1 MRWQRGHEEA
11 DVSGLPRTRSRVD
24 ATHRCSDNT
33 KHAGRWG
40 GRVDGE
46 AGSTGRPVAWPGSG
60 RSSLTTL
67 VGRSALTKG
76 NLLGMRFHSWEK
88 NGIGIP
94 HWELPGRLSDVSQG
108 TERFHE
114 NNPGHGLPAG
124 TSGTESLDTAG
135 PQIKEQLEQS
145 FRNLAPEL
153 QGLEAYDNPSRGGR
167 NSGACVSNFAATIPV
182 PATPLLR
189 AAPRAGARVTSGQR
203 HTGEERR
210 EALPESQRHEDM
222 RQMAFFLKLLAIW
235 GQPCRA
241 TRASRKK

>member
-1 MRWQRGHEEA
+1 MKRQM
-11 DVSGLPRTRSRVD
+11 LVD
-24 ATHRCSDNT
+24 CLERDLESTLLTDAQITPST
-33 KHAGRWG
+33 P
-40 GRVDGE
+40 VDGE
-46 AGSTGRPVAWPGSG
+46 AGSTGRPGRRGGRVDAGGTVRAHQGEPPGDE
-60 RSSLTTL
+60 
-67 VGRSALTKG
+67 VP
-76 NLLGMRFHSWEK
+76 FVEK

-135 PQIKEQLEQS
+135 PQIMEQLEQS

-167 NSGACVSNFAATIPV
+167 NYGACVSNFAATIPV

>member
-1 MRWQRGHEEA
+1 MARLRTFITEE
-11 DVSGLPRTRSRVD
+11 THD
-24 ATHRCSDNT
+24 A
-33 KHAGRWG
+33 G
-40 GRVDGE
+40 GTVRAHQGE
-46 AGSTGRPVAWPGSG
+46 PPGDE
-60 RSSLTTL
+60 
-67 VGRSALTKG
+67 VP
-76 NLLGMRFHSWEK
+76 FVEK

>member
-1 MRWQRGHEEA
+1 MKRQM
-11 DVSGLPRTRSRVD
+11 LVD
-24 ATHRCSDNT
+24 CLEPDLESTLLTDAQITPDT
-33 KHAGRWG
+33 P
-40 GRVDGE
+40 VDGE
-46 AGSTGRPVAWPGSG
+46 AGSTGRPG
-60 RSSLTTL
+60 RRG
-67 VGRSALTKG
+67 GR
-76 NLLGMRFHSWEK
+76 LLGPAPDVHHRRNSRRWWDGPRSGEPPGDEVPFVEK

-135 PQIKEQLEQS
+135 PQIMEQLEQS